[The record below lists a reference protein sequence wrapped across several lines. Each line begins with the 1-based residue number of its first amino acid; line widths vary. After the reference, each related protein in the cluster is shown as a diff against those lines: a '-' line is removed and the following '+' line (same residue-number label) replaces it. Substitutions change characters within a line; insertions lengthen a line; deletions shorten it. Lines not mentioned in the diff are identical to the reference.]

1 MGDFI
6 MDMVHVH
13 IETAGYEADAPA
25 IRDIEFG
32 VGPGELVGLI
42 GPNGAGKST
51 TIKAIIGLIKN
62 MRGQI
67 LWAGG
72 KPSYA
77 YIPEHPVV
85 YDELTLWEHLETAA
99 AVYELER
106 PVFLKRAEELLK
118 LFRLEEVRHHLPGSF
133 SKGMQQ
139 KLMLILGFLHRPNL
153 YIVDEP
159 FIGLD
164 PRATKDFLELLQAE
178 RARGAGVLMCTHVLD
193 TAERICD
200 RFVLLAEGRL
210 AAQGTLEDI
219 RAASGMP
226 GATLFDCFHQLV

>member
-1 MGDFI
+1 
-6 MDMVHVH
+6 
-13 IETAGYEADAPA
+13 
-25 IRDIEFG
+25 
-32 VGPGELVGLI
+32 
-42 GPNGAGKST
+42 
-51 TIKAIIGLIKN
+51 
-62 MRGQI
+62 
-67 LWAGG
+67 
-72 KPSYA
+72 
-77 YIPEHPVV
+77 
-85 YDELTLWEHLETAA
+85 
-99 AVYELER
+99 VYELER
-106 PVFLKRAEELLK
+106 PVFLERAEELLR

-164 PRATKDFLELLQAE
+164 PRATKDFLELLRTEQ
-178 RARGAGVLMCTHVLD
+178 ARGAGVLMITHVLD

-200 RFVLLAEGRL
+200 RFVLIAEGRL

-226 GATLFDCFHQLV
+226 GATLFDCFHHLV